1 MKLDSGTLH
10 ILKLTAKDADAD
22 GWAKVSKLLW
32 PLVARL
38 PDDLVEK
45 RPSALDGGGHIRLT
59 SDGEAIVRY
68 A

>member
-1 MKLDSGTLH
+1 MKLDSGTIH
-10 ILKLTAKDADAD
+10 ILRLTAKDADKD
-22 GWAKVSKLLW
+22 GWSKVSKLLW
-32 PLVARL
+32 PICSKL

-45 RPSALDGGGHIRLT
+45 RPSADGGHIRLT